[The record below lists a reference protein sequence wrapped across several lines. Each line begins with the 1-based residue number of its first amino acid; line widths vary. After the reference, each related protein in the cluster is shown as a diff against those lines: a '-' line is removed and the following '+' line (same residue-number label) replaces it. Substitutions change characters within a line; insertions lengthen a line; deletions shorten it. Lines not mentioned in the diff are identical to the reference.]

1 MNYVRLNEY
10 FVLIAR
16 ILMAFV
22 FYFIARCLFF
32 FYNYELLE
40 VSSLG
45 EFITLCYQGLTF
57 DRIAILYLNSLFIV
71 LSIAPFVINTKPF
84 YQKILFYIYFIFNG
98 LGMMIN
104 FIDFIYFPFNKG
116 RITRAVWDLL
126 KYETNK
132 TSLFTNF
139 LWNYWHVFVLYF
151 FTMFLW
157 IYLYKKINVKPFQ
170 SKLLPYF
177 GFSTIFLLIIATLV
191 VGGIRGD
198 FQKTTRPLNIVDAYK
213 FVNKNQH
220 GDLVLNSA
228 FVFIRT
234 FDIFSFTD
242 KNYMPQE
249 EAIKLVKP
257 IKQYNNSEPS
267 KPNIVIFILES
278 FSREYCGVFNED
290 LKLKDYQSYTPF
302 IDSLAQ
308 HSLYFTNAYG
318 NGYKSIHAM
327 SSVLA
332 GIPSFED
339 AYTSSDYA
347 QQKVTS
353 LVSILNNEGYDS
365 SFFHGAP
372 NGSMGFLGYSKILG
386 IKNYYGKTEYNNN
399 KDYDGVW
406 GIWDEEFFQY
416 YNATLSQKKQPFFA
430 TLFTVTSHEPFNLP
444 EKYQKIYTEK
454 KEPILK
460 TIQYTDN
467 ALRKFFKKASQE
479 KWFKNTIF
487 VLVADHCNT
496 IVHPEFY
503 NPKYDIAIP
512 MLFFQPNKKYF
523 GKRTDLAQQIDIYPT
538 ILDMMGYKKP
548 FRSWGRSLID
558 KNEKPFVINYVN
570 QYYRYM
576 SDSLIM
582 NFDGSNDFKIY
593 HSSDKSFAKN
603 IYSKS
608 DTLHQK
614 MSNDCKAFLQV
625 YYKSIRNKQME

>member
-467 ALRKFFKKASQE
+467 ALRKFFKKANQE